1 MTFSGLIDSQLRRG
15 GRRSYLRTS
24 QKSMNSELDSN
35 LIDSHFERMLAFR
48 EQSSLRTIDYED
60 ELVHGVHY
68 LASVGDVGSK

>member
-1 MTFSGLIDSQLRRG
+1 MTFSGLIDSQLRR

-48 EQSSLRTIDYED
+48 ERSSLRTIDYED
-60 ELVHGVHY
+60 ELVHGVYY